1 MRAIEQGLSSKGSRL
16 RGEDNDLLQGGSRM
30 LDLNKRAGGGEEG
43 GEWGVEGQGEKGE
56 GQEEKGEE
64 VG

>member
-1 MRAIEQGLSSKGSRL
+1 
-16 RGEDNDLLQGGSRM
+16 M

-43 GEWGVEGQGEKGE
+43 GEWGVEGQGKWGVEGQGEKGE
-56 GQEEKGEE
+56 GQGEKVEE